1 MTGRLAKA
9 KLAAIDTAT
18 TPATILL
25 FLAGGIMMAM
35 NIPYSPTLKAL
46 TTFAGED
53 ISHQYAKV
61 GTDRPSGT
69 AMAMAPNV

>member
-1 MTGRLAKA
+1 MATVRMIVRMPELIPEMTGRLAKA

-46 TTFAGED
+46 TTFAGR
-53 ISHQYAKV
+53 IFPIN
-61 GTDRPSGT
+61 TPR
-69 AMAMAPNV
+69 